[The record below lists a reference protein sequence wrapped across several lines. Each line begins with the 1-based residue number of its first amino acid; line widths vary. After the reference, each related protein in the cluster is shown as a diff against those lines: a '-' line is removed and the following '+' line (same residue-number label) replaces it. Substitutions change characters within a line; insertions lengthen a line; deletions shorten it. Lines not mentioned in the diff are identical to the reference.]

1 MKKAHH
7 APIDHRTMLRDVLGR
22 YGLEDALQRKFAESD
37 HLEER
42 RERQRRKA
50 RHNEDL
56 DGNDSEVNAAAAT
69 AASVSTSAY
78 GRHVFS
84 PSKLQD
90 VYERNAPLVH
100 NATPPRSTRNAA
112 PWSPRACAVT
122 AAPHDDHDA
131 TSSSAHKGSAAYR
144 RGNFAQPDTPLPVAE
159 VALRDGSLCVS
170 SLARLQDYADK
181 STRTPADYAKVRSH
195 AFDAQRRAALSRSIA
210 EGDEIIQR
218 LAVAATGDMS
228 ASPSRLL
235 TTVPTSEEGHISSA
249 AVRVVVPV
257 MRSPKPV
264 RIASPRVEHNSLD
277 AFTPEDVSRYLVH
290 RAEDRTRNQQY
301 REAIA
306 LDATVLRT
314 ATGSPVET
322 PLNHNDLPL
331 PTGRHVHASS
341 SAASSLA
348 CERLYQYGSTRNTIA
363 TSSTRPARMLTPTMM
378 PSSSGLRTAKQH
390 RDAAGATEWV
400 VSSTFKCD

>member
-50 RHNEDL
+50 KHNEDI
-56 DGNDSEVNAAAAT
+56 DGNDSEVNAAAAA
-69 AASVSTSAY
+69 AASVSACAY

-84 PSKLQD
+84 PSKLKD
-90 VYERNAPLVH
+90 VYQQNAPLVH
-100 NATPPRSTRNAA
+100 NATPPRSTRTTA
-112 PWSPRACAVT
+112 PWSPRACAATVV
-122 AAPHDDHDA
+122 PHDDHDA
-131 TSSSAHKGSAAYR
+131 TSLSVHKGSAAYR

-181 STRTPADYAKVRSH
+181 STRTPADYVKVRSH

-218 LAVAATGDMS
+218 LAAAATGDMS
-228 ASPSRLL
+228 ASPSKLL
-235 TTVPTSEEGHISSA
+235 TTVSTFEEGHVSSA

-264 RIASPRVEHNSLD
+264 RIASPRVEYSSLD
-277 AFTPEDVSRYLVH
+277 ALTPEDVSRYLTH
-290 RAEDRTRNQQY
+290 RAEERTRNQRY
-301 REAIA
+301 RGAIA
-306 LDATVLRT
+306 FDAAVLRT
-314 ATGSPVET
+314 AAGSPVET

-341 SAASSLA
+341 SEASSLA

-363 TSSTRPARMLTPTMM
+363 TSTTRPARMLTPTTM